1 MRSLRQKDL
10 KKRNNVYKS
19 ELTTLILKTISLN
32 NRLKNS
38 IRLNVTL
45 KLFNL
50 SLNNFKTR
58 IVDRCISTD
67 RKSKINK
74 IFRFSRLCFLRLAR
88 KGQIYGLKKS
98 SW

>member
-1 MRSLRQKDL
+1 MKNLRQKDI
-10 KKRNNVYKS
+10 KKRKLIYKS
-19 ELTTLILKTISLN
+19 ELTTFIFKTLSTN

-38 IRLNVTL
+38 IRLNITL

-58 IVDRCISTD
+58 SVNRCIFTN

-74 IFRFSRLCFLRLAR
+74 NFRFSRLLFLTIAR
-88 KGQIYGLKKS
+88 SGQIYGLKKS

>member
-50 SLNNFKTR
+50 STFSLRSLRTYS
-58 IVDRCISTD
+58 IQTD
-67 RKSKINK
+67 NQALI
-74 IFRFSRLCFLRLAR
+74 
-88 KGQIYGLKKS
+88 
-98 SW
+98 

>member
-1 MRSLRQKDL
+1 MKSVRQKDL

-19 ELTTLILKTISLN
+19 ELTTFMLKNLSIN

-38 IRLNVTL
+38 IRLNITL

-58 IVDRCISTD
+58 IVNRCISTN

-74 IFRFSRLCFLRLAR
+74 NFRFSRLFFLRLAR
-88 KGQIYGLKKS
+88 NGQIYGLKKS